1 MNYLL
6 GLTIIGGFNWSSN
19 RCYWCWTRSFNSS
32 IISDIRFIRIYKKR
46 IGTSLFMLLPP
57 IGLFAALKFYNK
69 GFVDVYA
76 SLYMAFIFTIFASI
90 TAEYSIYLNQN
101 HLKKV
106 FSIFTVCLGI
116 YYFYKKI
123 KFLKYQLILQIHFL
137 FLDNDP

>member
-6 GLTIIGGFNWSSN
+6 GLTIIGALTGAATGVIGAGPEVLIVPLLAIFGLLES
-19 RCYWCWTRSFNSS
+19 T
-32 IISDIRFIRIYKKR
+32 KKR

-116 YYFYKKI
+116 YYFYKK
-123 KFLKYQLILQIHFL
+123 
-137 FLDNDP
+137 D